1 MLIPNRYPMLFNKH
15 CWLNYINGI
24 VKNASIIANNKE
36 TQDKWIKGYEGRT
49 KIILKK
55 FQKNTI
61 S

>member
-1 MLIPNRYPMLFNKH
+1 MLFIKH